1 MTGATA
7 TVAVPAQAS
16 VASATAIVMSGTAGA
31 NAWVDD
37 DSNASFAVSGTRQ
50 EASVRSS
57 VVFGLPASATFG
69 TTGPELPTSGQHPV
83 GAGAALTL
91 VITGETV
98 TCSLDGSV
106 TVRELTFTDA
116 GLPATMAL
124 DWVGDCDGQ
133 RHGQVRIASAVPYG
147 GIDVREFYSW
157 STAVI
162 GEVTD
167 PFSFVVTGHGT
178 QASAVESVDIASA
191 ATTDSFVVMHQGDSC
206 TGVTLA
212 HLQTCEVTVGAAAR
226 SGPPADQPEW
236 LVLETGD
243 GRSSATALQYAQREV
258 SERGRYVTVAQ
269 TRLMDTRTGTG
280 VRVGALGARSTVSLQ
295 VHGTAGLPM
304 SGIGSVVLNV
314 TAVGATESSFVSVYP
329 GGTARPTV
337 SSLNLTRG
345 FAGANLVTVPVGE
358 SGLVDFYNA
367 AGAVHLVAD
376 VVGWYA
382 KGPRSAALG
391 ADFFPTVPE
400 RVFDSR
406 SDWRNRRL
414 GPREYFPV
422 TLDYP
427 GYEGRI
433 TSLVVNVTATGST
446 GAGFLSLVPARP
458 SSMPAT
464 SSLNYPSGA
473 TVANLATVAAS
484 TVQLGGTGQYPRF
497 WVVNSGSASTHV
509 VVDVV
514 GVYATPL
521 DSAPGLRFRPL
532 PPQRVLDTR
541 SDLGVAG
548 VGSGV
553 ATPVPA
559 PASVGGWD
567 TWALSGNLT
576 GIGPTA
582 PTWLTLWDE
591 GPRPP
596 VSTLNLAWGATR
608 PNAVVAGLNGA
619 FGYRVFNASGATETV
634 LDVGGSFEAWPASLE
649 TLGGYPWS
657 PGDPAALQRREAMRD
672 RVPAPA
678 DGRLAQLPQVFRL

>member
-1 MTGATA
+1 MG
-7 TVAVPAQAS
+7 
-16 VASATAIVMSGTAGA
+16 GTSEA

-37 DSNASFAVSGTRQ
+37 ESNASFTVSGTRR
-50 EASVRSS
+50 EASVRST

-69 TTGPELPTSGQHPV
+69 TTGAELPTSGQHPV
-83 GAGAALTL
+83 GAATALTL
-91 VITGETV
+91 AITGETV
-98 TCSLDGSV
+98 TCSLEGSV
-106 TVRELTFTDA
+106 TVRELTFAGT

-133 RHGQVRIASAVPYG
+133 RRGQVRVASAVPYG
-147 GIDVREFYSW
+147 GIDVREFYGWGS
-157 STAVI
+157 AAI

-178 QASAVESVDIASA
+178 EAPAIESVDIGSTAAS
-191 ATTDSFVVMHQGDSC
+191 DSFVVMHQGDTC
-206 TGVTLA
+206 TGATLGPDE
-212 HLQTCEVTVGAAAR
+212 TCEVTVGATAR
-226 SGPPADQPEW
+226 SGPPADLPEW

-243 GRSSATALQYAQREV
+243 GRSSATRLTYSQREV
-258 SERGRYVTVAQ
+258 SQRGRYVGVPQ
-269 TRLMDTRTGTG
+269 TRLMDTRNGTG
-280 VRVGALGARSTVSLQ
+280 VRVGALGAGSTVSLHVQ
-295 VHGTAGLPM
+295 GSAGLPTF
-304 SGIGSVVLNV
+304 GLGSVVLNV
-314 TAVGATESSFVSVYP
+314 TAVGATDSSFVSVYP
-329 GGTARPTV
+329 SGTTRPTV
-337 SSLNLTRG
+337 SSLNLSRG
-345 FAGANLVTVPVGE
+345 FTGANLVTVPVGE
-358 SGLVDFYNA
+358 SGAVDLYNA
-367 AGAVHLVAD
+367 AGSVHLVAD

-382 KGPRSAALG
+382 KGTRAATFG

-406 SDWRNRRL
+406 TDWKGRRL

-446 GAGFLSLVPARP
+446 GAGFLSLVQAKP
-458 SSMPAT
+458 STMPAT
-464 SSLNYPSGA
+464 SSLNYPGGA

-484 TVQLGGTGQYPRF
+484 TVQLGGSGQYPRF

-514 GVYATPL
+514 GFYATTS
-521 DSAPGLRFRPL
+521 DSPPGLRFRPL

-541 SDLGVAG
+541 SDLGVAS

-553 ATPVPA
+553 AARVQA

-576 GIGPTA
+576 GIRPTA
-582 PTWLTLWDE
+582 ATWLTLWDD
-591 GPRPP
+591 GSRPP
-596 VSTLNLAWGATR
+596 VSAVNLAPGATR
-608 PNAVVAGLNGA
+608 PNAVVTGLSATND
-619 FGYRVFNASGATETV
+619 YRVFNAAGSTETV
-634 LDVGGSFEAWPASLE
+634 LDVAGSFEAWPASLE

-657 PGDPAALQRREAMRD
+657 PDDPAAAQRRVAMRD

-678 DGRLAQLPQVFRL
+678 DGRVALLPQVFRL